1 MSDASNNKSDVM
13 HAKGCHSNSNFE
25 LSATLHEALERGLF
39 GKGNTT
45 DFAIALHGNEPALH
59 RDMEG
64 SHVAQVNQ

>member
-13 HAKGCHSNSNFE
+13 HAKGCHSNLNFE
-25 LSATLHEALERGLF
+25 LSVTLDEALERDLF
-39 GKGNTT
+39 GKENTT
-45 DFAIALHGNEPALH
+45 DFAIALHGNLPALH